1 MFSYIFNLTN
11 DLMLMHVFVYE
22 ELELLILLE

>member
-1 MFSYIFNLTN
+1 MFSYILNLTN